1 MKKKNSI
8 RITVQVKPRASR
20 NRVEGWKDDV
30 LVVRLTSPPV
40 EGAAN
45 NALLKLLAKK
55 LGIARGRL
63 EIVGGQRSRSKIV
76 EIDGITHTR
85 LREVFP

>member
-1 MKKKNSI
+1 M
-8 RITVQVKPRASR
+8 
-20 NRVEGWKDDV
+20 

-45 NALLKLLAKK
+45 SALVKLLAKK

-63 EIVGGQRSRSKIV
+63 EIVTGKRSRSKIV
-76 EIDGITHTR
+76 QIDGITQDR
-85 LREVFP
+85 LREVFH

>member
-1 MKKKNSI
+1 MKEKNSI

-20 NRVEGWKDDV
+20 NRVEGWEDDV

-45 NALLKLLAKK
+45 SALVKLLAKK

-63 EIVGGQRSRSKIV
+63 EIVAGKRSRSKIV
-76 EIDGITHTR
+76 QIDGITQDR
-85 LREVFP
+85 LREVFH

>member
-45 NALLKLLAKK
+45 NALLKLLAKE
-55 LGIARGRL
+55 LGIAKGRL

-76 EIDGITHTR
+76 EIDDITHDR

>member
-1 MKKKNSI
+1 M
-8 RITVQVKPRASR
+8 
-20 NRVEGWKDDV
+20 

-45 NALLKLLAKK
+45 SALVKLLAKK

-63 EIVGGQRSRSKIV
+63 EIVAGKRSRSKIV
-76 EIDGITHTR
+76 QIDGITQDR
-85 LREVFP
+85 LREVFH

>member
-1 MKKKNSI
+1 MKEKNSI

-20 NRVEGWKDDV
+20 NRVEGWEDDV

-45 NALLKLLAKK
+45 SALVKLIAKK

-63 EIVGGQRSRSKIV
+63 EIVAGKRSRSKIV
-76 EIDGITHTR
+76 QIDGVTQDR
-85 LREVFP
+85 LREVFH

>member
-1 MKKKNSI
+1 MKEKNSI

-20 NRVEGWKDDV
+20 NRVEGWEDDV

-45 NALLKLLAKK
+45 SALVKLLAKK

-63 EIVGGQRSRSKIV
+63 EIVTGKRSRSKIV
-76 EIDGITHTR
+76 QIDGITQDR
-85 LREVFP
+85 LREVFH